1 MLHAHQQKLPYA
13 VSDAHEKANTPLSEV
28 DPDTLSDWVENQKPT
43 LHEVEGDVRDG
54 KRRVSAT
61 KGPRK
66 KAAKVNPVNSDED
79 DISGDGSGSD
89 VDK

>member
-43 LHEVEGDVRDG
+43 LHEVEGDVG
-54 KRRVSAT
+54 MGNAGSLPPKGLERRPPKS
-61 KGPRK
+61 
-66 KAAKVNPVNSDED
+66 
-79 DISGDGSGSD
+79 IL
-89 VDK
+89 